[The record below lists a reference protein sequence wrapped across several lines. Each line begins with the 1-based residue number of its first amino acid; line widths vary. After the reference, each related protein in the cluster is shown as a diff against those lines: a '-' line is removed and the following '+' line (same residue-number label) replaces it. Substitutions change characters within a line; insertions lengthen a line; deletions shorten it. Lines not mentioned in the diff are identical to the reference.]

1 MQITTASRED
11 LPEIIE
17 VLKRS
22 LGEGLLPK
30 SVDYFVWKH
39 YKNPFGE
46 SQVILAREEGKIIG
60 VRAFM
65 KWNWTRAGNTITT
78 VRAVDTATDPVHQG
92 KGIFKKLTMQA
103 VHDCTQAGVP
113 FVFNS
118 PNTMSMPG
126 YLKMGWMSSGRLP
139 LFVGLGS
146 IFPRFHHKG
155 LEEELVSRFNIVE
168 ALDKLPSSWVHAT
181 EGDIYHTPLSKAYLD
196 WRYRACPVVRY
207 GAVIESGKFGFV
219 FRLKKWKWMLEC
231 RICEVW
237 MEPGCKEE
245 EIRRALK
252 KMLTELRPVLVTCAA
267 SPAYESKRNQP
278 FGMIGPI
285 ARGPII
291 TLRTLA
297 QTNLDSFRH
306 FARWMPSLGSIELF

>member
-1 MQITTASRED
+1 MQITTARPED

-30 SVDYFVWKH
+30 SVEYFIWKH
-39 YKNPFGE
+39 HKNPFGE

-65 KWNWTRAGNTITT
+65 KWNWACDGNTITT
-78 VRAVDTATDPVHQG
+78 VRAVDTATDPAHQG

-103 VHDCTQAGVP
+103 VHECTEAGLP

-126 YLKMGWMSSGRLP
+126 YLKMGWIENGRLP
-139 LFVGLGS
+139 LFVGFGS
-146 IFPRFHHKG
+146 IFHRLYRKG
-155 LEEELVSRFNIVE
+155 LEETLVSQYNIAE
-168 ALDKLPSSWVHAT
+168 ALDRLPVNWQHQQV
-181 EGDIYHTPLSKAYLD
+181 GNVYHTPLSKAYLE
-196 WRYRACPVVRY
+196 WRYRDCPVVRY
-207 GAVIESGKFGFV
+207 GAVVEPGKYGFV
-219 FRLKKWKWMLEC
+219 FRLKKWKWTLEC

-237 MEPGCKEE
+237 MEAGCQ
-245 EIRRALK
+245 EIEINMALK
-252 KMLTELRPVLVTCAA
+252 KMLGSIRPMLVTCAA
-267 SPAYESKRNQP
+267 SQAYQSRNNRP

-285 ARGPII
+285 AKGPII

-297 QTNLDSFRH
+297 QTDLDSFHH

>member
-1 MQITTASRED
+1 MQITTARPED
-11 LPEIIE
+11 LPEIID

-39 YKNPFGE
+39 HKNPFGE

-65 KWNWTRAGNTITT
+65 KWNWDCAGNTITT
-78 VRAVDTATDPVHQG
+78 VRAVDTATDPAHQG

-103 VHDCTQAGVP
+103 VRDCTEEGIP

-126 YLKMGWMSSGRLP
+126 YLKMGWIANGRLP

-146 IFPRFHHKG
+146 VIPRLHHKG
-155 LEEELVSRFNIVE
+155 LEEALISGYKIGE
-168 ALDKLPSSWVHAT
+168 ALNRLPVDWKHQNV
-181 EGDIYHTPLSKAYLD
+181 GNVYHTPLSKAYLE
-196 WRYRACPVVRY
+196 WRYRDCPVVHY
-207 GAVIESGKFGFV
+207 GAVIEPGKFGFV

-237 MEPGCKEE
+237 MEPGCPEN
-245 EIRRALK
+245 EINMALK
-252 KMLTELRPVLVTCAA
+252 KMLAEIRPLLVTCAS
-267 SPAYESKRNQP
+267 SPAYQSKNNRP
-278 FGMIGPI
+278 FSMIGPI
-285 ARGPII
+285 AKGPMI

-297 QTNLDSFRH
+297 QTDLDSFRH
-306 FARWMPSLGSIELF
+306 FAHWMPSLGSIELF